1 MSHAV
6 ATLTDVKPA
15 RLLQRIIRDG
25 VGPVDFEDLVKLV
38 IAFGFQEVGGRG
50 SHRVFARPDVRELV
64 NLQEDKDQVKPYQV
78 RQVVAVVRRY
88 DLHLEEAR

>member
-1 MSHAV
+1 
-6 ATLTDVKPA
+6 
-15 RLLQRIIRDG
+15 
-25 VGPVDFEDLVKLV
+25 
-38 IAFGFQEVGGRG
+38 
-50 SHRVFARPDVRELV
+50 V